1 MDMTSINTRMYVIHF
16 PIFLRTYHLKIHVGY
31 IACLLY
37 TSDIVVLNES
47 IDLADH
53 IVKLIVQHAKLIM
66 PLCII
71 IGGRWSMV
79 LAGIPLIIIDFL
91 YQRADVYKRQQ

>member
-1 MDMTSINTRMYVIHF
+1 MRVDLLLQGFELR
-16 PIFLRTYHLKIHVGY
+16 IFYQKLF
-31 IACLLY
+31 
-37 TSDIVVLNES
+37 DIVVLNES

-91 YQRADVYKRQQ
+91 YQRAQMTEQIAHK

>member
-1 MDMTSINTRMYVIHF
+1 MRVDLLLQGFELR
-16 PIFLRTYHLKIHVGY
+16 IFYQKLF
-31 IACLLY
+31 
-37 TSDIVVLNES
+37 DIVVLNES

-91 YQRADVYKRQQ
+91 YQRAQMTEQIAEPEYRYKAWRKWAFVR